1 VCLSLFASGLTA
13 QRFTFKRYDQNSG
26 LANQDIRALLQDRAG
41 FLWIGTE
48 NGLFRYDG
56 SHFRAFTEAD
66 GLPTSR
72 VEAIQQTLDGTLW
85 IATRA
90 GLVRFKDERF
100 EKVDISPGRDAN
112 TLASD
117 SQGRL
122 YIGSSAGLI
131 VSTSPV
137 GAAQTLSFRQYKDT
151 SQKSQTVRGISISA
165 SGLIWYSCGLRLCRL
180 QGGQV
185 LASEAS
191 LAIPDDT
198 WQSVVVD
205 TQGNVWARSLTK
217 LIELPKG
224 KSSFVRRDIGLPEAA
239 TDGTLLITRDGQ
251 LWVPTLQGLAR
262 PKGSGWE
269 IMGKSRGLPMSSV
282 ACALEDREG
291 SLWIGLNGLGLVRWL
306 GSLHWETWTD
316 AEGLSS
322 ENVWGIKRDRDGV
335 LWSVSDSGV
344 SRLNE
349 ARRQWETP
357 KIRGLEQS
365 QTSHLMQADDGSL
378 WVTQRKGPVRIDL
391 QRGQATL
398 YGNESGLENS
408 RATSLSAG
416 LEHRIWVGTYAGLY
430 GGTSRNGT
438 IRFQREEL
446 PAERKPD
453 FVYETL
459 LDHKGR
465 LWVATWE
472 GLVRL
477 EAGRWTRLTTKEGLR
492 SNHVTNLTEG
502 KDGSLWIGYFD
513 PVGLSQLTAEGDD
526 RRWRHFTSKDGL
538 RSLKVFFLGCDTR
551 GWIWFGTDK
560 GVEVFDGIVWRHFD
574 ETDGLGGAASSFL
587 GDLDGT
593 VWLGTSQG
601 IASLQV
607 PAAGLP
613 ARPMEVRTLLTSV
626 VFGDRTAALAGNI
639 TVPWSD
645 RSLHASFAA
654 MTFVNEDAVRF
665 RYRIAGL
672 DHQWHETQAREV
684 NVSSLPSGNFTFEV
698 QATTMPA
705 GQPGVWNGQ
714 PALMAFSIRP
724 AWWFTWW
731 FILSALLATGLL
743 ARTFWAWR
751 VRNMLRRQ
759 KELEDAV
766 SDRTYKLNLEK
777 ARVERE
783 RDTVETQK
791 MEIERLFEESQQAAR
806 LKDEF
811 LANMS
816 HEIRTPMNGIIG
828 MTQLVL
834 DSELNSEQ
842 REYLEIVDR
851 SADSLLGIVNDIL
864 DLSKVQAGKLEL
876 QALEM
881 DPHEVVAAAFKIT
894 SVRGKEKN
902 LKLFSS
908 IGTSVPHTLLGDPLR
923 LRQVLLNLL
932 GNAIKFTEQGEVHLK
947 LELEET
953 ASSSMLHFEITDTGI
968 GIAKEKLEFI
978 FEPFAQSD
986 GSHTRRYGGTGLGLT
1001 ICSRFVQ
1008 MMGGRIWVQSELGRG
1023 SKFHFTIRAQEAK
1036 PTTSITMPASASEL
1050 NNLSASFTAGESKP
1064 ASRNPVTE
1072 PTRSTERASVTPLN
1086 ILLAED
1092 NPVNQKLAAQLLR
1105 KRGHRVEIA
1114 SNGAEA
1120 VNAFEQGAFDLI
1132 LMDVQMPELDG
1143 LEATIA
1149 IRARERLTG
1158 TRIPIIA
1165 LTSHAMC
1172 GDRERCLEA
1181 GMDGYVTKP
1190 INPATLFA
1198 AVESAEL
1205 TRPHQ

>member
-1 VCLSLFASGLTA
+1 VTGLTA
-13 QRFTFKRYDQNSG
+13 QRYSFKRYDQNSG
-26 LANQDIRALLQDRAG
+26 LANQDIRALFQDRAG

-56 SHFRAFTEAD
+56 LHFRAFTEAE

-72 VEAIQQTLDGTLW
+72 VEAIHQTPDGTLW
-85 IATRA
+85 IATRD
-90 GLVRFKDERF
+90 GLARFKDEHF
-100 EKVDISPGRDAN
+100 EKVDFSPGHDAN

-122 YIGSSAGLI
+122 YIGSSVGLI
-131 VSTSPV
+131 VGELSV
-137 GAAQTLSFRQYKDT
+137 GTAHTLTFRKYKDA
-151 SQKSQTVRGISISA
+151 SQKSQTVRGIAISE

-180 QGGQV
+180 QAGQV

-191 LAIPDDT
+191 LDIPDDT
-198 WQSVVVD
+198 WQSVVID
-205 TQGNVWARSLTK
+205 PQGNVWARSLTK

-224 KSSFVRRDIGLPEAA
+224 KSSFVRRDNGLPEAA
-239 TDGTLLITRDGQ
+239 TDGTLFLARDGQ

-262 PKGSGWE
+262 PRGSEWE
-269 IMGKSRGLPMSSV
+269 IMGKSRGLPMSSA

-306 GSLHWETWTD
+306 GALHWETWTE

-322 ENVWGIKRDRDGV
+322 ENIWGIKRDRDGV

-349 ARRQWETP
+349 TRRQWETP
-357 KIRGLEQS
+357 RIQGLEQS
-365 QTSHLMQADDGSL
+365 QTSHLTQAEDGSL

-398 YGNESGLENS
+398 YGNESGFENS
-408 RATSLSAG
+408 RATSISTG
-416 LEHRIWVGTYAGLY
+416 LERRIWVGTFAGLY
-430 GGTSRNGT
+430 GSKSGNGT
-438 IRFQREEL
+438 IRFQRESL
-446 PAERKPD
+446 PGERKPD

-477 EAGRWTRLTTKEGLR
+477 EAGRWTRLTTNDGLR

-513 PVGLSQLTAEGDD
+513 PVGLSQLTSEGNDP
-526 RRWRHFTSKDGL
+526 RWRHFSSNDGL
-538 RSLKVFFLGCDTR
+538 RSVKTFFLGCDRR

-560 GVEVFDGIVWRHFD
+560 GVEVFDGVAWRHFD
-574 ETDGLGGAASSFL
+574 ETDGFGGAASSFW
-587 GDLDGT
+587 GDLDET

-601 IASLQV
+601 IACLRV
-607 PAAGLP
+607 PPTGIP
-613 ARPMEVRTLLTSV
+613 VRPTEVPTLMTSV
-626 VFGDRTAALAGNI
+626 AFGDRSTSLEGGI
-639 TVPWSD
+639 SLPWSD
-645 RSLHASFAA
+645 RSLHANFAA
-654 MTFVNEDAVRF
+654 MTFVNEDTVRF

-672 DHQWHETQAREV
+672 DHQWHETQSREV
-684 NVSSLPSGNFTFEV
+684 NLSSLPSGHFTFEV
-698 QATTMPA
+698 QATTLPA
-705 GQPGVWNGQ
+705 GQPGVWNGK

-731 FILSALLATGLL
+731 FILSALIATVIL

-766 SDRTYKLNLEK
+766 SDRTHNLNLEK
-777 ARVERE
+777 ARVEHE
-783 RDTVETQK
+783 RDTVEKQK
-791 MEIERLFEESQQAAR
+791 VEIERLFAESQQAAR

-834 DSELNSEQ
+834 DSELTSEQ
-842 REYLEIVDR
+842 REHLEIVDR
-851 SADSLLGIVNDIL
+851 SADSLLVIVNDIL
-864 DLSKVQAGKLEL
+864 DLSKVQAGKLDL
-876 QALEM
+876 QEIEM
-881 DPHEVVAAAFKIT
+881 DPHEVVAAAFKIMA
-894 SVRGKEKN
+894 VRSQEKN

-908 IGTSVPHTLLGDPLR
+908 IETSVPRSLMGDPLR

-932 GNAIKFTEQGEVHLK
+932 GNAIKFTEQGEVLLILK
-947 LELEET
+947 LEET
-953 ASSSMLHFEITDTGI
+953 VNGSMLHFEIRDTGI
-968 GIAKEKLEFI
+968 GIAKEKLEII

-986 GSHTRRYGGTGLGLT
+986 GSHTRRYGGTGLGLA
-1001 ICSRFVQ
+1001 ICSRFVH
-1008 MMGGRIWVQSELGRG
+1008 MMGGRIWVQSELGKG
-1023 SKFHFTIRAQEAK
+1023 SEFHFTVRAEGVQ
-1036 PTTSITMPASASEL
+1036 PTTSLAAPVSAAEL
-1050 NNLSASFTAGESKP
+1050 NNLSTSLTAAESKP
-1064 ASRNPVTE
+1064 EIRDPRTE
-1072 PTRSTERASVTPLN
+1072 VARSAERVSVTPLN

-1120 VNAFEQGAFDLI
+1120 VNAFEQGVFDVI

-1143 LEATIA
+1143 LEATTA
-1149 IRARERLTG
+1149 IRALERPTG

-1172 GDRERCLEA
+1172 GDRERCLET
-1181 GMDGYVTKP
+1181 GMDDYVTKP
-1190 INPATLFA
+1190 INPAVLFA
-1198 AVESAEL
+1198 AVESAQL
-1205 TRPHQ
+1205 VTRPHQ